1 MFILKLTILNEIF
14 LVSLTLNIRRIE
26 MLREKDKLLCLEIQ
40 EELGR
45 YNPRP
50 IYKYVKEDQKQVLVY
65 MTDKEEIVA
74 FLEKYEKL
82 KNKEMIKHRFQS

>member
-1 MFILKLTILNEIF
+1 
-14 LVSLTLNIRRIE
+14 
-26 MLREKDKLLCLEIQ
+26 MLREKDKMLCLEIQ

-50 IYKYVKEDQKQVLVY
+50 IYKYVKEDQKQVPVY

>member
-1 MFILKLTILNEIF
+1 
-14 LVSLTLNIRRIE
+14 

-65 MTDKEEIVA
+65 ITDKEEIVA
-74 FLEKYEKL
+74 FLEK
-82 KNKEMIKHRFQS
+82 SW

>member
-1 MFILKLTILNEIF
+1 
-14 LVSLTLNIRRIE
+14 

-50 IYKYVKEDQKQVLVY
+50 IYKYVKEDQKQVPVY

-74 FLEKYEKL
+74 FLEKYILNLVLYELLYQGISSKFL
-82 KNKEMIKHRFQS
+82 QIYFL